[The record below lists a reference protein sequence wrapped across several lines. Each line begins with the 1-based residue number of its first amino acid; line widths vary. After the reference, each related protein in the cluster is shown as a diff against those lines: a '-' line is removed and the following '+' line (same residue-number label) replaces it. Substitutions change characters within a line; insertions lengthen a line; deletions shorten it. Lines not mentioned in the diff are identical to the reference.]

1 MITSVSVI
9 QQDTGVSLSS
19 SCFPWRLHR
28 KMNKAEMQKSVATLE
43 TEAASCMAWE
53 SRANI
58 PLSIRS
64 PKLLHRHRKATAAN
78 TENILWGLWGLWGH
92 PGCCWQVA
100 APESCSAIK
109 TGAEHP
115 CETGHGGVGSPEPWE
130 LQGCTAQLLSF
141 AMQGCWPGLG
151 WCCWGS
157 MVSPG
162 AGSPRAAPCS
172 RGAWNSSPTA
182 LRSVSS
188 GLNGPA
194 PWKDEIY
201 GWAIK
206 EKLERKI
213 YNFPLKPVIHV
224 INIDVI

>member
-141 AMQGCWPGLG
+141 AMQDAGLA
-151 WCCWGS
+151 W
-157 MVSPG
+157 VG
-162 AGSPRAAPCS
+162 ALGAPWS
-172 RGAWNSSPTA
+172 HLGQGAPELLLLQRGLEQLPNSSQVCQ
-182 LRSVSS
+182 L
-188 GLNGPA
+188 
-194 PWKDEIY
+194 
-201 GWAIK
+201 WA
-206 EKLERKI
+206 
-213 YNFPLKPVIHV
+213 
-224 INIDVI
+224 